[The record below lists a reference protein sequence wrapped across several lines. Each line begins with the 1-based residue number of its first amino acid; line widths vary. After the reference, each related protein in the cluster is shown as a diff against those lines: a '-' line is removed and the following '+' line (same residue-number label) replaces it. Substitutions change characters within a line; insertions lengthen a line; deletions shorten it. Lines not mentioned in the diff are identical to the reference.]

1 MKRLSALLFIC
12 GLGISFNANAWF
24 FFFIP
29 GSVTSA
35 ISDAITGSEGSNC
48 VGQQV
53 AVGGIVRLSNGGY
66 ARVKSLSG
74 TSSRCPDSN
83 MPIRAMLEPI
93 PLGEKFT
100 PPSGSSVAPI
110 VSQEVNNRPLT
121 TEARLELSDDWVQKD
136 IPEALQKRRM
146 VLIAGNKKLGAILYL
161 STAPQSELLTGEKM
175 AENLL
180 KSQVSKIDNPTAS
193 EIAAL
198 KINGANA
205 WQFHVSGNLKNASA
219 TAAAGTAVTYTDT
232 LYEGDKEIVVL
243 NTVSTTEN
251 YERLRPDLFAIEN
264 SLTGIVKTSS
274 STSSSKYKAQAASP
288 SSMEQA
294 KAKCLDLGFKVAT
307 ESFGQCVLKIS
318 K

>member
-74 TSSRCPDSN
+74 TSSRCPDPN

-100 PPSGSSVAPI
+100 PPSGSNGAPI
-110 VSQEVNNRPLT
+110 LSQEINNRPLT

-180 KSQVSKIDNPTAS
+180 KSQISKIDNPIAS

-205 WQFHVSGNLKNASA
+205 WQFHVSGNLKTASVS
-219 TAAAGTAVTYTDT
+219 AAAGTAVTYTDT

-264 SLTGIVKTSS
+264 SLTGIVKNSRLTSS
-274 STSSSKYKAQAASP
+274 NKASIQAVSSRL
-288 SSMEQA
+288 MEQA
-294 KAKCLDLGFKVAT
+294 KMKCVDLGFKSDT
-307 ESFGQCVLKIS
+307 ESFGQCVLKLS
-318 K
+318 R